1 MPGCSAGRHCG
12 EINPDICYI
21 SRPSCG
27 LELALSLDDLS
38 SMFSMMRYVKEHPMW
53 RTGRNRT
60 QALAV
65 AVSCLL
71 LSYASVSVGAELP
84 DFASLVEK
92 NAPSIVEISTTRRV
106 NTRSPIADEELE
118 ELLRR
123 LNPGDDPDLQ
133 IEGLPE
139 QRQRAAVGSGFLI
152 SEDGYVITNNHVVV
166 EADEIQVTLNDRRV
180 FEAEVI
186 GLDEP
191 SDLALLKL
199 DASDLPFVEF
209 GDSDVLR
216 VGEWVL
222 AIGSPFGLEFSAAAG
237 IVSAK
242 GRSVPGRSAYNY
254 MSFIQTDVAIN
265 QGNSGGPL
273 FNLDGEVIGIN
284 SQILSSTGGSN
295 GISFSIPS
303 NVALNVVSQ
312 LRETGSVKR
321 GLLGVRMR
329 EVDYALAEI
338 FGMDRPRGA
347 FVDEVQPGSP
357 AAGGGILNEDIILSF
372 NGHEI
377 EYYTDLP
384 FYVGQYRPDT
394 KADVVLYRD
403 GNLITTE
410 VTLGSSPTNI
420 VANSTPEVV
429 RERSNPLGFRVAE
442 LSDEARQISGLEGVR
457 IAELNSGPGLE
468 AGLREGDVIVSL
480 NRQAVTTPQQ
490 FAQIANALPDSGF
503 VPIRIVRE
511 GQATT
516 LALELAQ

>member
-1 MPGCSAGRHCG
+1 MQCSHQQA
-12 EINPDICYI
+12 
-21 SRPSCG
+21 SRVLGTLILPC
-27 LELALSLDDLS
+27 LMLLASLAQS
-38 SMFSMMRYVKEHPMW
+38 
-53 RTGRNRT
+53 
-60 QALAV
+60 
-65 AVSCLL
+65 
-71 LSYASVSVGAELP
+71 AELP

-92 NAPSIVEISTTRRV
+92 NAPTIVEISTTRRV
-106 NTRSPIADEELE
+106 QARAPIADEELE

-123 LNPGDDPDLQ
+123 LNPDGDPDFN
-133 IEGLPE
+133 IEGIPE

-166 EADEIQVTLNDRRV
+166 GADEIQITLNDRRV
-180 FEAEVI
+180 FDAEVI

-191 SDLALLKL
+191 SDLALLKIA
-199 DASDLPFVEF
+199 ASDLPHVEF
-209 GDSDVLR
+209 GDSDALR

-273 FNLDGEVIGIN
+273 FNLDGQVIGIN

-303 NVALNVVSQ
+303 NVAMNVVGQ
-312 LRETGSVKR
+312 LRESGSVER

-338 FGMDRPRGA
+338 FGMERPRGA

-357 AAGGGILNEDIILSF
+357 AEIGGIRNEDIIVEF
-372 NGHEI
+372 NGHDI

-394 KADVVLYRD
+394 TADVLLYRN
-403 GNLITTE
+403 GELLKSS
-410 VTLGSSPTNI
+410 VTLGSSPTNV
-420 VANSTPEVV
+420 VASTEPEIA
-429 RERSNPLGFRVAE
+429 RDRGNPLGFRVAE
-442 LSDEARQISGLEGVR
+442 LSAEARQISGLSGVR
-457 IAELNSGPGLE
+457 IAELSEGPGRE
-468 AGLREGDVIVSL
+468 AGLREGDVIVAL
-480 NRQAVTTPQQ
+480 NRREVANTEQ
-490 FAQIANALPDSGF
+490 FAQIASTLPESGF

-516 LALELAQ
+516 LALELSQ

>member
-1 MPGCSAGRHCG
+1 MKTSQ
-12 EINPDICYI
+12 
-21 SRPSCG
+21 
-27 LELALSLDDLS
+27 
-38 SMFSMMRYVKEHPMW
+38 RYVV
-53 RTGRNRT
+53 T
-60 QALAV
+60 ALGA
-65 AVSCLL
+65 CLISSL
-71 LSYASVSVGAELP
+71 LIGSLARAAELP
-84 DFASLVEK
+84 DFATLVER
-92 NAPSIVEISTTRRV
+92 NAPTIVEISTTRRV
-106 NTRSPIADEELE
+106 AARAPIADEELE

-123 LNPGDDPDLQ
+123 LNPNGDPDFN
-133 IEGLPE
+133 IEGIPE

-152 SEDGYVITNNHVVV
+152 SADGFVLTNNHVVV
-166 EADEIQVTLNDRRV
+166 DADEIQVTLNDRRV
-180 FEAEVI
+180 YDAEVV

-191 SDLALLKL
+191 SDLALLKV
-199 DASDLPFVEF
+199 DASELPYVEF
-209 GDSDVLR
+209 GNSDELR

-273 FNLDGEVIGIN
+273 FNLSGEVVGIN

-303 NVALNVVSQ
+303 NVAMNVVAQ
-312 LRETGSVKR
+312 LRDSGAVER

-338 FGMDRPRGA
+338 FGMDRPKGA

-357 AAGGGILNEDIILSF
+357 AETGGIRNEDIIVEF

-394 KADVVLYRD
+394 TADVLLYRN
-403 GNLITTE
+403 GELLTRA

-420 VANSTPEVV
+420 VVDTAPAVV
-429 RERSNPLGFRVAE
+429 RDRGNPLGFRVAE
-442 LSDEARQISGLEGVR
+442 LSPEARQVSGLNGVR
-457 IAELNSGPGLE
+457 IAELNEGPGRE
-468 AGLREGDVIVSL
+468 AGLREGDVIVAL
-480 NRQAVTTPQQ
+480 NRREVNSAEE
-490 FAQIANALPDSGF
+490 FAEIANALPDSGF